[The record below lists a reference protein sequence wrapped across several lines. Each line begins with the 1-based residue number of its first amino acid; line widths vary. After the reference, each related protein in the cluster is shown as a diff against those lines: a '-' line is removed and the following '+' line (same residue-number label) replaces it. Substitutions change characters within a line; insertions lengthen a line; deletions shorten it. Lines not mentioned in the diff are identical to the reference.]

1 MIQDFQSPP
10 LKWRLLSQ
18 VGGVTIAGCLIGLL
32 QLSETHLKHHFEQS
46 KTQESSILANAF
58 GNVNA
63 NQLQQWDQQSLN
75 TPAEPPI
82 DLAINPTLLPQG
94 QLSPTERAMAKQA
107 WQYFVN
113 NWNENTGLVNGRD
126 RITATS
132 LDDITSSLQA
142 VVSARELGLIPESE
156 FKTKLNR
163 TLKTLTTLP
172 LYNDELPH
180 RLYHSTTTQPLSKH
194 PQTEESTSGWSA
206 VSIGRLARW
215 LKIIATRYPQVQPQI
230 SKTWDRWQVD
240 LLTKNGHLQA
250 AQVKDGGEERY
261 QQGRLG
267 EESYAAYGLH
277 LWGLPVQRALQV
289 EPNMVIRHVYGQ
301 PLPHD
306 RRRPNFD
313 NTVSDSSTAY
323 ILDGIE
329 TGFRALPQSYAEA
342 ILRVQMA
349 RFQKTQQLTAVAP
362 DAIDR
367 SPFTLQNTVLTHQ
380 TPWASQQGNQVLQ
393 DLRFVSSK
401 AAIGWFVLS
410 PSPYTQRLFELVQTE
425 VIRPESVQPKLPAA
439 GGLPSGFYESLRKPN
454 QALSADTN
462 GIILASLLY
471 RQVNQPLMDWAG
483 IKPPDKPPEAPSS
496 SEQQL

>member
-1 MIQDFQSPP
+1 MTQDFQSPP

-18 VGGVTIAGCLIGLL
+18 VGGVTIAGSLIGLL
-32 QLSETHLKHHFEQS
+32 QLSDTHLKHYFEQS
-46 KTQESSILANAF
+46 KTQESSIIANAF
-58 GNVNA
+58 VNVSA
-63 NQLQQWDQQSLN
+63 TQLQQWDQQSLN

-94 QLSPTERAMAKQA
+94 QLSPAERAMAQQA

-113 NWNENTGLVNGRD
+113 NWNDSTGLVNGHD
-126 RITATS
+126 RIAATS
-132 LDDITSSLQA
+132 LDDITSSLTA
-142 VVSARELGLIPESE
+142 LVSAHELGLIPESE
-156 FKTKLNR
+156 FKTKL
-163 TLKTLTTLP
+163 TKTLTTLKTFP

-180 RLYHSTTTQPLSKH
+180 RWYHSTTKQPLPKH
-194 PQTEESTSGWSA
+194 PQTGESTSGWSA
-206 VSIGRLARW
+206 VSIGRLSRW
-215 LKIIATRYPQVQPQI
+215 FKIIATRYPAYEPQI
-230 SKTWDRWQVD
+230 TAVWNRWQVE
-240 LLTKNGHLQA
+240 LLTQNGHLQA
-250 AQVKDGGEERY
+250 TQIKDDIEQRY

-313 NTVSDSSTAY
+313 NTVSDSSTPY

-380 TPWASQQGNQVLQ
+380 TPWASQQGNQVHQ

-410 PSPYTQRLFELVQTE
+410 PSPYTKRLFELVQTE
-425 VIRPESVQPKLPAA
+425 LVQPESTQTKQPKA
-439 GGLPSGFYESLRKPN
+439 GGFPSGFYESLRKPN

-483 IKPPDKPPEAPSS
+483 IKPPKSPNSPE
-496 SEQQL
+496 Q

>member
-1 MIQDFQSPP
+1 MTQDFQSPP

-18 VGGVTIAGCLIGLL
+18 VGGVTIAGSLIGLL
-32 QLSETHLKHHFEQS
+32 QLSDTHLKHYFEQS
-46 KTQESSILANAF
+46 KTQESSIIANAF
-58 GNVNA
+58 VNVSA
-63 NQLQQWDQQSLN
+63 TQLQQWDQQSLN

-94 QLSPTERAMAKQA
+94 QLSPAERAIAQQA

-113 NWNENTGLVNGRD
+113 NWNDSTGLVNGHD
-126 RITATS
+126 RIAATS
-132 LDDITSSLQA
+132 LDDITSSLTA
-142 VVSARELGLIPESE
+142 LVSAHELGLIPESE
-156 FKTKLNR
+156 FKTKL
-163 TLKTLTTLP
+163 TKTLTTLTKLP
-172 LYNDELPH
+172 LYNG
-180 RLYHSTTTQPLSKH
+180 
-194 PQTEESTSGWSA
+194 ESTSGWSA
-206 VSIGRLARW
+206 VSIGRLSRW
-215 LKIIATRYPQVQPQI
+215 FKIIATRYPAYEPQI
-230 SKTWDRWQVD
+230 TAVWSRWQVE
-240 LLTKNGHLQA
+240 LLTQNGHLQA
-250 AQVKDGGEERY
+250 AQIKDDTEQRY

-313 NTVSDSSTAY
+313 NTVSDSSTPY

-380 TPWASQQGNQVLQ
+380 TPWASQQGNQVHQ

-401 AAIGWFVLS
+401 AAIGWFVLI
-410 PSPYTQRLFELVQTE
+410 PSPYTKRLFELVQTE
-425 VIRPESVQPKLPAA
+425 LVQTKLPNV
-439 GGLPSGFYESLRKPN
+439 GGFPSGFYESLRKPN

-483 IKPPDKPPEAPSS
+483 IKPPKLPNS
-496 SEQQL
+496 SEQ

>member
-1 MIQDFQSPP
+1 MIQDFQAPP

-32 QLSETHLKHHFEQS
+32 QLSETHLKHHFEKA

-58 GNVNA
+58 GNVNS
-63 NQLQQWDQQSLN
+63 NQIQQWDQQSLN
-75 TPAEPPI
+75 TAAEPPI
-82 DLAINPTLLPQG
+82 DLAINPALLPQG
-94 QLSPTERAMAKQA
+94 QLSPSERAMAQQA

-126 RITATS
+126 RIAATS

-172 LYNDELPH
+172 LYNNELPH

-194 PQTEESTSGWSA
+194 PQTEESNSGWSA
-206 VSIGRLARW
+206 VSIGRMARW

-230 SKTWDRWQVD
+230 TNIWDRWQVD
-240 LLTKNGHLQA
+240 LLTQNGYLQA
-250 AQVKDGGEERY
+250 AQVKGGGEERY

-267 EESYAAYGLH
+267 EESYAAYGLY
-277 LWGLPVQRALQV
+277 LWGLPVQNALQV

-313 NTVSDSSTAY
+313 NTVSDRDRKSTRLNSSH
-323 ILDGIE
+323 
-329 TGFRALPQSYAEA
+329 S
-342 ILRVQMA
+342 
-349 RFQKTQQLTAVAP
+349 
-362 DAIDR
+362 
-367 SPFTLQNTVLTHQ
+367 TL
-380 TPWASQQGNQVLQ
+380 S
-393 DLRFVSSK
+393 R
-401 AAIGWFVLS
+401 
-410 PSPYTQRLFELVQTE
+410 
-425 VIRPESVQPKLPAA
+425 
-439 GGLPSGFYESLRKPN
+439 
-454 QALSADTN
+454 
-462 GIILASLLY
+462 
-471 RQVNQPLMDWAG
+471 M
-483 IKPPDKPPEAPSS
+483 PSS
-496 SEQQL
+496 A

>member
-1 MIQDFQSPP
+1 MQDFQSPP

-18 VGGVTIAGCLIGLL
+18 VGGVTIAISLIGLL
-32 QLSETHLKHHFEQS
+32 QLSDTHLKHYFEPS
-46 KTQESSILANAF
+46 KTQESSIIANAF
-58 GNVNA
+58 GNVSA
-63 NQLQQWDQQSLN
+63 TQIQQWDQQSLN
-75 TPAEPPI
+75 TAAEPPI
-82 DLAINPTLLPQG
+82 DLALNPTLRPQG
-94 QLSPTERAMAKQA
+94 QLSTIERAMAQQA

-113 NWNENTGLVNGRD
+113 NWNENTGLVNGHD
-126 RITATS
+126 RIAATS
-132 LDDITSSLQA
+132 LDDISSSLAA
-142 VVSARELGLIPESE
+142 VVSAHELRLIPESE
-156 FKTKLNR
+156 FKTKL
-163 TLKTLTTLP
+163 TKIFKTLTTLP

-180 RLYHSTTTQPLSKH
+180 RLYHSTTTYPLTQH
-194 PQTEESTSGWSA
+194 PQTGEATSGWSA
-206 VSIGRLARW
+206 IAIGRLSRW
-215 LKIIATRYPQVQPQI
+215 LKIIATRYPPYEPQI
-230 SKTWDRWQVD
+230 TAVWNRWQVE
-240 LLTKNGHLQA
+240 LLTQNGHLQA
-250 AQVKDGGEERY
+250 TQVKDGGEERY

-301 PLPHD
+301 PIPHD

-313 NTVSDSSTAY
+313 NTASDSSTPY

-349 RFQKTQQLTAVAP
+349 RFQKTQQLTAVAS

-380 TPWASQQGNQVLQ
+380 TPWASQQGNQAHQ

-401 AAIGWFVLS
+401 AAIGWFVLC

-425 VIRPESVQPKLPAA
+425 LVQTKLPNI
-439 GGLPSGFYESLRKPN
+439 GGFPSGFYESSRKPN
-454 QALSADTN
+454 QALSADAN

-483 IKPPDKPPEAPSS
+483 IKPPKSPSS
-496 SEQQL
+496 SEQ